1 MSAIVIVVVLAAIG
15 AGIAAAIGTG
25 VLALVI
31 IPIAILVVGWALLLG
46 ASRMKPETLRD
57 GRRSRSS
64 SGLAVRTTPIVSA
77 SACSCTSTSFAIA
90 PER

>member
-46 ASRMKPETLRD
+46 ASRMKTGD
-57 GRRSRSS
+57 VARR
-64 SGLAVRTTPIVSA
+64 
-77 SACSCTSTSFAIA
+77 TSQQEFLG
-90 PER
+90 PGGPDDPDR